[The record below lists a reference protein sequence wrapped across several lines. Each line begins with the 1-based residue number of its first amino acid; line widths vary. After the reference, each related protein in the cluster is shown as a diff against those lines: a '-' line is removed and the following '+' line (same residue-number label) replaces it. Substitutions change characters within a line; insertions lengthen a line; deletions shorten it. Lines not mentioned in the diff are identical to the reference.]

1 MKISIVSKNYG
12 NQTINTE
19 NFSAHMASTGSTI
32 FQVIEHIFN
41 EWFSYNTQ
49 PGAPMGKDIIGMYE
63 GECDQPAIY
72 SKKGAIRQ
80 GIENLIEAMLETGKD
95 SVVLNTRQ
103 IMALDIEAAFT

>member
-12 NQTINTE
+12 NQTIDTD
-19 NFSAHMASTGSTI
+19 NFNPSMASTSSTI
-32 FQVIEHIFN
+32 FQVVEHIFN

-49 PGAPMGKDIIGMYE
+49 LGAPMAKDIVGMYE

-80 GIENLIEAMLETGKD
+80 GIENLIEAAQEMGK
-95 SVVLNTRQ
+95 SSIILNTRQ
-103 IMALDIEAAFT
+103 ITNLDIESAFN